1 HLSDTQVLSLTI
13 THTHTCTSAHLPIV
27 HLHLLTDVLYPSLLH
42 LHIHTHTH
50 THSRTLS
57 LSHTHTH
64 THTQR
69 HTQHTLK
76 DTPKYGALIVLQGP
90 WCLLVHCSTD
100 QGEPPGEEVALPS
113 QTQHAG
119 KQ

>member
-1 HLSDTQVLSLTI
+1 MGS
-13 THTHTCTSAHLPIV
+13 C
-27 HLHLLTDVLYPSLLH
+27 
-42 LHIHTHTH
+42 
-50 THSRTLS
+50 
-57 LSHTHTH
+57 SHTHTH
-64 THTQR
+64 TSLHHTHTHIRYVHSITHTHTTSTTPILQTHTHTQG
-69 HTQHTLK
+69 HTRHTLK

-119 KQ
+119 KQPAGLPA